1 MKLLV
6 FGKSGQV
13 GRELSLHPFTVSLG
27 REDAD
32 LTDPVKC
39 AEIIAQTDA
48 DAVINAAAYT
58 LVDKAEAE
66 EPLAQTINS
75 DAPTAMAMATAA
87 RNIPFVHISTDYVFD
102 GSKEG
107 EWLTDDETNP
117 LNAYGRTKLA
127 GEYGV
132 QNAGGVYGI
141 LRTSWVFSA
150 HGANFVKSMLRLSQD
165 RTELNIVGDQIGGP
179 TCAKDIADTCI
190 AMAKS
195 LVNSP
200 DKSGLYHYSGYP
212 NVSWAEFANEVFRQS
227 GRDVAV
233 SKIPSTSYPTPAIRP
248 LNSTLDCRGL
258 HQSFGIEQP
267 NWRES
272 LKSVLQ
278 ELEAL
283 KNEKT

>member
-32 LTDPVKC
+32 LTDPAKC
-39 AEIIAQTDA
+39 AEIIAKTDA
-48 DAVINAAAYT
+48 DAIINAAAYT

-66 EPLAQTINS
+66 EALAQTING
-75 DAPTAMAMATAA
+75 DAPTAMATAAAA

-102 GSKEG
+102 GGKEG
-107 EWLTDDETNP
+107 EWLPSDETNP

-127 GEYGV
+127 GEQGI

-190 AMAKS
+190 TMAQS
-195 LVNSP
+195 LVTAP
-200 DKSGLYHYSGYP
+200 DRSGLYHYAGCP
-212 NVSWAEFANEVFRQS
+212 NVSWAEFAIEVFKQA
-227 GRDVAV
+227 GRDVVV

-258 HQSFGIEQP
+258 HRSFGIEQP
-267 NWRES
+267 YWRES